1 MVVVALHCAAPV
13 VAQDVRPAQT
23 NPSVD
28 DGGRTQ
34 DELPVS
40 LDRIKRALDRPAPTD
55 GHARL
60 LDFIEFVVVVGTAPD
75 VPLFEEGD
83 FSGGP
88 VGSMHAE
95 MMAAVRPSR
104 MDQAVGSDSLGVATA
119 ALFSLVPPA
128 VRAIAGWFAGDED
141 VAGPGWAGYTA
152 AFVLGTDENTPPA
165 EHTLAFHRLAGQRVA
180 LHTRVAD
187 TDSPGVLVRVDGHEW
202 RILREDVVDHTI
214 PETVLDAERVG
225 NMHRLTISQAPGS
238 YLQGPRSV
246 GLLVVVH
253 EAEEP

>member
-23 NPSVD
+23 NPSID

-40 LDRIKRALDRPAPTD
+40 LDRIKRALDRPPPTD

-60 LDFIEFVVVVGTAPD
+60 LDFTEFVVVVGTAPD

-128 VRAIAGWFAGDED
+128 GRAIAGWFWGMRMWPAL
-141 VAGPGWAGYTA
+141 GPQA
-152 AFVLGTDENTPPA
+152 
-165 EHTLAFHRLAGQRVA
+165 
-180 LHTRVAD
+180 
-187 TDSPGVLVRVDGHEW
+187 
-202 RILREDVVDHTI
+202 
-214 PETVLDAERVG
+214 
-225 NMHRLTISQAPGS
+225 MHRCRMRPPGGLYAHRTTVTIRQ
-238 YLQGPRSV
+238 YPRR
-246 GLLVVVH
+246 
-253 EAEEP
+253 